1 MYNETYIACFS
12 EEVYLN
18 FLRNPKNLFM
28 ILDQYLK
35 KYSGLSDATYLTFK
49 DSLDH
54 YVAKQLAQNP
64 NYIHTLEFK
73 NYAKYLK
80 DVIFENKII
89 SNTKP
94 IYLEFNTNVVFQ
106 YMSSSMLQAVYPNN
120 HILEEI
126 KRNQQILDA
135 VFLKISSSQILNDM
149 ELRFLAKYFDN
160 KKDFSDP
167 RYQQFI
173 QYIFSHLSS
182 VSSFP
187 EVLSSI
193 LSFLPYFYDSKVK
206 DSRIY
211 FATYDGLLKDG
222 TPHMVSLA
230 YSKYR
235 LPIVCFSFDYF
246 QNISMNSFQSI
257 QISRILQH
265 LDMGFFLFV
274 AFHELAHQFQQN
286 DLKNGSAYDTLAYA
300 ISKALDQ
307 THLDQQRNHDSDEV
321 EIEADEKGWIQCS
334 IFISKY
340 LKNDQLAKQCRNN
353 AKAVKARRAF
363 SVKIDSQGN
372 IKRYMD
378 YDIEKLIEGVQKD
391 PQVLIKFPIL
401 NTIIDEKGRIKTDFL
416 FQKVISK
423 TPAGRELCNYTFN
436 HVPLNLLI
444 HKIQNKEYRLNQ
456 ITTLLSNFVEVPHAN
471 ALTLRDLKDIDLKTY
486 DETRTG
492 VSNLKQKIEEDYNL
506 YFIEC
511 GKQFQR
517 FVILLEV
524 VSFAYPNFQKMKES
538 YLSFFLSYY
547 DEMLQ
552 NIKKP
557 DIPSIVA
564 LMKEFED
571 SNIPYLI
578 ELSNRTQNYMSA
590 TFPLVYSSRSDK
602 SRST

>member
-1 MYNETYIACFS
+1 
-12 EEVYLN
+12 
-18 FLRNPKNLFM
+18 
-28 ILDQYLK
+28 
-35 KYSGLSDATYLTFK
+35 
-49 DSLDH
+49 
-54 YVAKQLAQNP
+54 
-64 NYIHTLEFK
+64 LE
-73 NYAKYLK
+73 
-80 DVIFENKII
+80 
-89 SNTKP
+89 
-94 IYLEFNTNVVFQ
+94 
-106 YMSSSMLQAVYPNN
+106 
-120 HILEEI
+120 
-126 KRNQQILDA
+126 
-135 VFLKISSSQILNDM
+135 
-149 ELRFLAKYFDN
+149 
-160 KKDFSDP
+160 
-167 RYQQFI
+167 
-173 QYIFSHLSS
+173 
-182 VSSFP
+182 
-187 EVLSSI
+187 
-193 LSFLPYFYDSKVK
+193 
-206 DSRIY
+206 
-211 FATYDGLLKDG
+211 
-222 TPHMVSLA
+222 
-230 YSKYR
+230 
-235 LPIVCFSFDYF
+235 
-246 QNISMNSFQSI
+246 
-257 QISRILQH
+257 
-265 LDMGFFLFV
+265 
-274 AFHELAHQFQQN
+274 
-286 DLKNGSAYDTLAYA
+286 
-300 ISKALDQ
+300 
-307 THLDQQRNHDSDEV
+307 QQRNHDSDEV

-524 VSFAYPNFQKMKES
+524 VSFSYSNFQKMKES

-552 NIKKP
+552 NIKNP

-564 LMKEFED
+564 LTKEFED

-578 ELSNRTQNYMSA
+578 ELSHRTQNYMSA